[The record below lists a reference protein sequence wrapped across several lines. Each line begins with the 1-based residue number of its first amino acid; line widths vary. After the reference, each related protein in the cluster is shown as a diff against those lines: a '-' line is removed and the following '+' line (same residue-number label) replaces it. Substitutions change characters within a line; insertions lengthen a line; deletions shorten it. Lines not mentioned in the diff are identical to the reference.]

1 MSSSITIDKRNG
13 KSVLHFYNQI
23 TINTEFINSY
33 EDSKEAEKEANK
45 LDIDFYSKYP
55 RLLPKGVSVYK
66 DNFRLIVKGKLVSSS
81 KKNFYVGSTKTL
93 KEIKEIKLNVI
104 KCLFD

>member
-81 KKNFYVGSTKTL
+81 KKNFYVGSAKTL